1 MITFVFLLSL
11 FVAIFFETGGLERCS
26 SPEQDILEHV
36 LPPPSPSSDP
46 CTFRLSEF
54 VHLTLLTHLARLTNC
69 RTWVT
74 EKVFWE
80 VCHHRTP
87 PLQILQ
93 TVNQKCGKM
102 WNSGWDPRR
111 LFCGEGVPSCSCS
124 SGCLGF
130 VFVCSLPP
138 RGWTRLIHRRWSHA
152 HICDCCDAVQGV
164 QHFVASKRRRRGMS
178 VFQDILSGNKN
189 TATVK
194 QTQTRY

>member
-102 WNSGWDPRR
+102 WGGPTAFVLWRRCSILFLLFRMSRLCVCLLASPSRVDPSNTPA
-111 LFCGEGVPSCSCS
+111 LVPCSHLWLLWCRA
-124 SGCLGF
+124 GCTALCCLEKKEKGN
-130 VFVCSLPP
+130 VCVP
-138 RGWTRLIHRRWSHA
+138 G
-152 HICDCCDAVQGV
+152 
-164 QHFVASKRRRRGMS
+164 HFVW
-178 VFQDILSGNKN
+178 Q
-189 TATVK
+189 
-194 QTQTRY
+194 